1 IISLTRIRPPP
12 SSTLF
17 PYTTLFR
24 SGLALMGTE
33 VKSLRDG
40 QASIVDGFAMFSG
53 NELWLENVFIPEY
66 GMGTWTNHQARRRRK
81 LLLHPSELNKLQRAL
96 DDEIGRA
103 SCRERA

>member
-1 IISLTRIRPPP
+1 ARQVIPTIRKARHDSNRTDAYEAGIS
-12 SSTLF
+12 
-17 PYTTLFR
+17 
-24 SGLALMGTE
+24 LMGTE
-33 VKSLRDG
+33 VTSLRDG

-53 NELWLENVFIPEY
+53 NELWLENVYIPEY
-66 GMGTWTNHQARRRRK
+66 GYGTWTNHQARRKRK